1 MQRAREVFKCYDALP
16 GDIVVTV
23 SSDGTWQR
31 RGFSSLFGVT
41 FIIEHET
48 KKILDYEVMSKFCAA
63 CKTWADCDRESEEFK
78 KWQEEHKSVCEAN
91 FTGSAGAMEPTGVL
105 LMFSR
110 SLSFNIRYKHLIC
123 DGDAKTHSL
132 LLEESPYGEE
142 HTIEKVDCVGHVQK
156 RMGTALHDLKK
167 KYRGQKLSDNKTI
180 GAGRLTESVI
190 NSLQNYY
197 GEAIRSHT
205 ESTGYDESC
214 SSLTPTPMNN
224 PVITCAQKVKH
235 LGANGRKTRPK
246 ELNTPTRNHHYL
258 LPSSN
263 CYSLFTVA

>member
-1 MQRAREVFKCYDALP
+1 MQELRRCY
-16 GDIVVTV
+16 
-23 SSDGTWQR
+23 SDQYKPR
-31 RGFSSLFGVT
+31 KAEFYAQKF
-41 FIIEHET
+41 
-48 KKILDYEVMSKFCAA
+48 ILDGFPKIYKQA
-63 CKTWADCDRESEEFK
+63 K
-78 KWQEEHKSVCEAN
+78 
-91 FTGSAGAMEPTGVL
+91 L
-105 LMFSR
+105 LFR
-110 SLSFNIRYKHLIC
+110 
-123 DGDAKTHSL
+123 
-132 LLEESPYGEE
+132 
-142 HTIEKVDCVGHVQK
+142 
-156 RMGTALHDLKK
+156 
-167 KYRGQKLSDNKTI
+167 